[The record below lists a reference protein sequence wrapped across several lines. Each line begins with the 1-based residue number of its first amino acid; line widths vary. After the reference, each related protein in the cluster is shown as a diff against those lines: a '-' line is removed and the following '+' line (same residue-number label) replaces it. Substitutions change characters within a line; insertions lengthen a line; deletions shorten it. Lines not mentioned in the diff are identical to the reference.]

1 MVRGSGRAVTREW
14 NVGVVGYGWV
24 TGAHI
29 TALQLIPGVRV
40 AAVCSSRELDP
51 EVLLRTHGVSI
62 EVVHDLDALLGRD
75 DIDVIDI
82 CSRSNLHSTQAIA
95 AARARKHV
103 IVEKPIALS
112 LDELRGLQLAVRDS
126 GVRTCVCFEVR
137 FSPQFTATRSLLQQG
152 LLGELHYAEVD
163 YYDAVGPAFGQY
175 EWNHLKVGGGSSLL
189 SAGCHAVDSLL
200 MFMGSEVTE
209 VSSYATSSS
218 HPEFARYEYPTTSV
232 SIMRFDNGSIGKVA
246 LVLDAQQPYYLRV
259 HLIGSQGTV
268 LDGKVWSRQ
277 VDGLDRDRWTNLG
290 VKLESSADVV
300 EHPYLPQFEA
310 FFAALNEDREM
321 ELTSLADAV
330 PTFEVIFAADLS
342 AEEGRPV
349 QLNEIRAER
358 GDG

>member
-1 MVRGSGRAVTREW
+1 M
-14 NVGVVGYGWV
+14 
-24 TGAHI
+24 
-29 TALQLIPGVRV
+29 
-40 AAVCSSRELDP
+40 
-51 EVLLRTHGVSI
+51 
-62 EVVHDLDALLGRD
+62 
-75 DIDVIDI
+75 
-82 CSRSNLHSTQAIA
+82 
-95 AARARKHV
+95 

-126 GVRTCVCFEVR
+126 GVRTCVCFEVG
-137 FSPQFTATRSLLQQG
+137 FAQFTATRSLLQQG

-175 EWNHLKVGGGSSLL
+175 EWNRLKVGGGSSLL
-189 SAGCHAVDSLL
+189 SAGCHAVDGLL

-218 HPEFARYEYPTTSV
+218 HPEFARYDTRPRRFPSCVSTTAPSGRWHP
-232 SIMRFDNGSIGKVA
+232 SWMRSSRIT
-246 LVLDAQQPYYLRV
+246 YEST
-259 HLIGSQGTV
+259 IGSQGTV

-277 VDGLDRDRWTNLG
+277 VDRLDRDRWTNLG